1 MIPKGDR
8 VPNITVQEEQQPS
21 LTYKLDF
28 EKGRASGRIDGLE
41 AVRQAVFKAIQT
53 DRFWHEI
60 YTFDYGHEL
69 GSLIGGN
76 VLYVQSEVSRMISE
90 ALLQDDRINSIENT
104 TVNVVGDGLA
114 VRFTV
119 VSDFGSFEEE
129 VTRNV

>member
-129 VTRNV
+129 VIRNV

>member
-8 VPNITVQEEQQPS
+8 VPNITVQEEQQPT

-41 AVRQAVFKAIQT
+41 AVRQAVFKVIQT

-69 GSLIGGN
+69 GSLIGGD